1 MAGQT
6 YPAPENRQ
14 PQSMYGYGNGPDRD
28 YYNDEDSVQYPTV
41 PPQVVYV
48 AAPGKSNGIGTA
60 GFVLSL
66 CSFIFAIVS
75 PMLIVS
81 FYLAAFGIVGLAIG
95 ALLTFLSVIFSFIG
109 LFRKP
114 RGLAIAGFIISLMLI
129 VGFLMMAAGAGGIIA
144 AIAAY
149 TK

>member
-1 MAGQT
+1 M
-6 YPAPENRQ
+6 
-14 PQSMYGYGNGPDRD
+14 
-28 YYNDEDSVQYPTV
+28 
-41 PPQVVYV
+41 
-48 AAPGKSNGIGTA
+48 
-60 GFVLSL
+60 
-66 CSFIFAIVS
+66 
-75 PMLIVS
+75 
-81 FYLAAFGIVGLAIG
+81 GLAIG
-95 ALLTFLSVIFSFIG
+95 ALLTFRSVIFSFIG